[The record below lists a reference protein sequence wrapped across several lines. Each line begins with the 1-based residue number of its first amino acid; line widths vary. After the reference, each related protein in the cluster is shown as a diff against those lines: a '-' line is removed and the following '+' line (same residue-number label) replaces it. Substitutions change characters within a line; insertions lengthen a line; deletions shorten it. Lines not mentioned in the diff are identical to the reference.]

1 MADEVTPGETPATP
15 TQPTEPQAETV
26 TLSKAELDKMQAALK
41 EANKEA
47 ATRRK
52 RLEELETAEAK
63 RKEAELSEVEK
74 LQNALKEATQKA
86 AKLERDTL
94 ARTIAE
100 KVGLPSALATRL
112 QGDTPEDMEADA
124 KSLLEAMPKPTQP
137 TEPAKPKSPG
147 VTNPGANGSVKE
159 TEAQA
164 RARIFGTNSNPFD
177 ADFLAQKGGGI
188 FYNDK
193 D

>member
-1 MADEVTPGETPATP
+1 MPEPEVTPGETPTNP
-15 TQPTEPQAETV
+15 TQPTEPQTETV

-124 KSLLEAMPKPTQP
+124 KSLLEAMPKPQP

-147 VTNPGANGSVKE
+147 ITNPGANGSTQE
-159 TEAQA
+159 T
-164 RARIFGTNSNPFD
+164 
-177 ADFLAQKGGGI
+177 LAQKRARLLDHNVDPFGGGGVI
-188 FYNDK
+188 FTIK
-193 D
+193 E